1 MSARHCVVVGGGFA
15 GVSAAV
21 ALHEQGA
28 RVTLLEQKGLLG
40 GRARSDVIDGLT
52 IDTGAQ
58 LASSSF
64 TRTLRLLH
72 ASRGASDGVDGAMRS
87 TAGRDALVLDG
98 TRYPVQFG
106 SVRSLLGFAR
116 LGAMEKLRLGT
127 HLLPL
132 LAMHRG
138 HLDAA
143 AEQVPESLD
152 RESARRFVVAH
163 VGEHAAD
170 VLVEPPLN
178 PFYAA
183 SGDETSLAF
192 FLTLGR
198 YGSESDVL
206 AATTGW
212 SSVLAVAT
220 QAITVECGLRVVS
233 LAIDGDTVYVD
244 AADGRRW
251 TADGVVIATGA
262 HTARLLLASVPASGD
277 ELTRWLAQVESRR
290 TWTLALAVTG
300 APRRDAFGL
309 FAHPSHARAV
319 SACAIHGAKL
329 GTAAPADR
337 DVVLAWP
344 TPAAAAEL
352 ADAPAERIVD
362 AMLPEVE
369 HLVPEVRG
377 RITRARLYRFDE
389 GTPLARPGFGVDR
402 ARGRALVASLPLPVT
417 LAGDYLTTP
426 LIEGAV
432 ASGEHAAR
440 LLWARTGAG
449 RGMSAPR

>member
-1 MSARHCVVVGGGFA
+1 MSTRHYIVVGGGFA

-21 ALHEQGA
+21 ALHEHGA
-28 RVTLLEQKGLLG
+28 RVTLLEARARLG
-40 GRARSDVIDGLT
+40 GRARSDVLDGLT

-58 LASSSF
+58 LASTSF
-64 TRTLRLLH
+64 TRTLRLLQ
-72 ASRGASDGVDGAMRS
+72 ASGTSDAGDGAMRR

-116 LGAMEKLRLGT
+116 LGTMEKLRLAT

-143 AEQVPESLD
+143 AEHLPESLD

-198 YGSESDVL
+198 YGSESDML
-206 AATTGW
+206 TPMAGW
-212 SSVLAVAT
+212 SAALAVAGR
-220 QAITVECGLRVVS
+220 AIAVECGVRAAS
-233 LAIDGDTVYVD
+233 LAIHDATVSVD
-244 AADGRRW
+244 VAAGRRW
-251 TADGVVIATGA
+251 SADGAVIATGA
-262 HTARLLLASVPASGD
+262 RTARALLAPVLASGHD
-277 ELTRWLAQVESRR
+277 LTRWLAQVECRG
-290 TWTLALAVTG
+290 TWTLALAVDG

-309 FAHPSHARAV
+309 FAHPSQARAV

-329 GTAAPADR
+329 GAAAPADR

-344 TPAAAAEL
+344 TPATAAEL
-352 ADAPAERIVD
+352 VDATPERIVD

-369 HLVPEVRG
+369 RLVPEARG
-377 RITRARLYRFDE
+377 RITRARLYRFEE
-389 GTPLARPGFGVDR
+389 GTPLARPGFGGDR
-402 ARGRALVASLPLPVT
+402 AHGRALVASLGLPVT

-440 LLWARTGAG
+440 QLWARTGG
-449 RGMSAPR
+449 DHRMSAPR